1 MNMRRAAFLDRDGT
15 IIEDEGYLADASKIR
30 WLAGALAAL
39 RTLRDSGFLLVLVS
53 NQSGV
58 ARGLITEEQH
68 EQVAAR
74 VQAMLAREG
83 VPLDAA
89 YYCKHAP
96 DTGCACR
103 KPRPGM
109 LEQAAREH
117 SIDLSRSLMIGD
129 KLSDVAAGQA
139 AGCIT
144 ALLGNVRHAGAPGPS
159 PVAEPRY
166 RADDWETLVSS
177 FGDALRG
184 NG

>member
-1 MNMRRAAFLDRDGT
+1 MTRAAFLDRDGT
-15 IIEDEGYLADASKIR
+15 IIEDECYLADPSKVR
-30 WLAGALAAL
+30 WVPGAVDAL
-39 RTLRDSGFLLVLVS
+39 RKLRERGFLLVVVS
-53 NQSGV
+53 NQSGI

-68 EQVAAR
+68 AQVAAR

-83 VPLDAA
+83 VALDAA

-96 DTGCACR
+96 EAGCVCR

-117 SIDLSRSLMIGD
+117 SIDLTRSLMVGD
-129 KLSDVAAGQA
+129 KLSDVAAGHA

-144 ALLGNVRHAGAPGPS
+144 ALLGHGKDAGAAAPS
-159 PVAEPRY
+159 PAVEPRY
-166 RADDWETLVSS
+166 RADDWEALVSS